1 MKVLVLT
8 SIYPTRENPTLGTFV
23 RTQVEYLKRAGIEV
37 EVLLLRGPSQKMT
50 YLKAPFDLRKRLA
63 DSSIDL
69 IHAHYSYPGM
79 IARTQW
85 KVPVVV
91 SYCGDDL
98 LGTIGERGN
107 KTCFSRIA
115 VQAGR
120 LLANVVDAVI
130 VKSKE
135 MAGKLA
141 RPDVHIIPHE
151 VDLDLFRPV
160 SQNYARAML
169 GLEARKTYVLFAA
182 NPQIPVKRFS
192 LAKLAADELTA
203 QDSSIELLTVYK
215 ESQERL
221 ALFMNACD
229 VLVFTSYQEGSP
241 NIVKQAMACNL
252 PIVSTDV
259 GDVRDLMSGTAG
271 CFICEPDAHEFAARL
286 ADALRQGRRTEGR
299 ERVRHLSGPA
309 VAERIIAVYDGV
321 LTGRGS
327 HLAQRIKAKP
337 YPAQNQLQ

>member
-8 SIYPTRENPTLGTFV
+8 SIYPTKENPTLGTFV

-37 EVLLLRGPSQKMT
+37 EVFLLRGPSQKVA
-50 YLKAPFDLRKRLA
+50 YFKAPFVLRKRLA
-63 DSSIDL
+63 DSSFDL
-69 IHAHYSYPGM
+69 VHAHYSYPGL
-79 IARTQW
+79 IARTQR

-98 LGTIGERGN
+98 LGTIDERGR
-107 KTCFSRIA
+107 KTSFSRIA

-120 LLANVVDAVI
+120 WLANVVDGVI

-135 MAGKLA
+135 MAGQLT

-160 SQNYARAML
+160 PRDRARALL
-169 GLEARKTYVLFAA
+169 GLQARKKYVLFAA

-215 ESQERL
+215 EPQERL

-259 GDVRDLMSGTAG
+259 GDVRDLISGADG
-271 CFICEPDAHEFAARL
+271 CFICEPDAHEFATRL

-309 VAERIIAVYDGV
+309 VAEKIIAVYHRV
-321 LTGRGS
+321 LNDRDNR
-327 HLAQRIKAKP
+327 LAQRIKTKP
-337 YPAQNQLQ
+337 YPAQNQIR